1 MTHHHAAAASRVQEI
16 VKMANMIKAM
26 SPSEREAH
34 LEDLSRGTD
43 VNVPK
48 PLVDALIKMSDKDIG
63 DLEEAAIELSG
74 ADENNIPADA
84 VSTIHRKFKELPTV
98 ARKAL
103 IEELPQE
110 VRPAVVALQF
120 VPSAQAGA
128 IARKLPKIRLAAEKV
143 FSRPRKEKMSKR
155 DAKRV
160 DAAMEIQKSFTLPPR
175 ARQNRR
181 AWRRLNFDPS
191 PKRWQRCDRCSSE

>member
-1 MTHHHAAAASRVQEI
+1 MKSWVDGLAFKKRFKMTHHHAAAASRVQEI

-110 VRPAVVALQF
+110 DPAAVVAL
-120 VPSAQAGA
+120 
-128 IARKLPKIRLAAEKV
+128 RLY
-143 FSRPRKEKMSKR
+143 
-155 DAKRV
+155 
-160 DAAMEIQKSFTLPPR
+160 
-175 ARQNRR
+175 
-181 AWRRLNFDPS
+181 RRLRREPCEELPRFV
-191 PKRWQRCDRCSSE
+191 